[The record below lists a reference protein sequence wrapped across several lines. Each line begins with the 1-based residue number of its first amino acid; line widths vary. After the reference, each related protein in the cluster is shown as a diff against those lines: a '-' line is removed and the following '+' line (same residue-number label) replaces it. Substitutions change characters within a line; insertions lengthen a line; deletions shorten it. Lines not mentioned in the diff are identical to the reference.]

1 MDALNAVLRFWFHDL
16 RERDWWE
23 KNPFVDQQVARRFLP
38 LHDRLH
44 REASPHAYVTAEQKL
59 AAVITL
65 DQFPRHLFRGDP
77 RSFASD
83 PVALSIALRAVDD
96 GFDRQLDVRRRRFLY
111 LPLEHSE
118 DQKVQERSVKLF
130 ANLDDTE
137 ALDYAI
143 QHQVIIDRF
152 GRFPHRNA
160 VLGRKSTKDEIVFL
174 KGPKSSF

>member
-1 MDALNAVLRFWFHDL
+1 MQALRDVLKFWFNEL

-23 KNPFVDQQVARRFLP
+23 KKPTVDQKVARRFLP

-44 REASPHAYVTAEQKL
+44 REASPYAYVTAAERL
-59 AAVITL
+59 AAVIAL
-65 DQFPRHLFRGDP
+65 DQFPRHLFRGDR

-83 PVALSIALRAVDD
+83 PLALSIALNAIDG

-118 DQKVQERSVKLF
+118 DRSVQARSVQLF
-130 ANLDDTE
+130 ANLDDAE
-137 ALDYAI
+137 ALDYAV
-143 QHQVIIDRF
+143 QHKVIIDRF

-160 VLGRKSTKDEIVFL
+160 VLGRKSTKDEIAFL